1 MHGTLKWKTASQ
13 DIASVAPLD
22 IRKSQCYISSPP
34 RNDGLAI
41 LLDLAVPVCKLILRR
56 SNFRKPWRRRQ
67 RDRNGSLSSLLRER
81 HMLVSNNDEE
91 PEAALA
97 EANRPPDTKAR
108 QTAPAHD
115 VEAELAHE
123 LAAKLRSKEQPNAS
137 SNEDEAAPVYE
148 DDDLPMLESNR
159 TSCATPQESIMIMS
173 TVDEPVDRLSDS
185 VPEGEL
191 HVWVYEAR
199 QLNAPWPMTD
209 TVYDKH
215 GLRVRCSL
223 LGAVQQSPC
232 NNSGNRNNPV
242 WRQEHD
248 GARDGLGGHFAWAL
262 GQPDVAAGDR
272 PSVGVE
278 ASECKLEIDVVCGER
293 IVGSASVALEDLL
306 LSSKACAFEEDASDG
321 SGAKVIRLS
330 PHWLPLAGNDAGLLQ
345 ISLEFVPVPAHMQR
359 YSSRSDLVSVRSSG
373 IVLQD
378 NDADDTAQSNAEL
391 DFMARQRKA
400 RFEPKD
406 LVEASRDV
414 PWLDQRDD
422 APQQDESYSSKV
434 IVSRSGGVT
443 MYIPTQGESTPPKA
457 KSVRSPPL
465 APRPPTGSFGLR
477 PGGDQEQLMDKQLW
491 DLYYFG
497 ISDEAPEV
505 KDSDGFTHTMSNF
518 SNDFSDLTSRPGVSI
533 YSRHASTCAS
543 DVLAYN
549 ELIQDMESAL
559 KSMKESTPPPSTA
572 SNQESED
579 QSQME
584 TTPPSSPPKLHLKL
598 RRLSKPT
605 LNLSNPLDRIQ
616 SLWHEAKARAS
627 NGSNG
632 NSSPKEH
639 SPRRKSDSS
648 PNSNISS
655 PVAFRPRSSP
665 TKGEG
670 IILFDPQNLPVPIPY
685 QRSTSR
691 DQALETATKAER
703 ERLAAAAGPRRRSL
717 PINTFS
723 LQYRQELLLQQQRK
737 RAQRQQPEAQIGLQ
751 PSLLASV
758 DPPLVSRARS
768 ESLHS
773 LTDVYLPKTGD
784 MHGLQVTTPAT
795 NTTDSPAIRGAP
807 NRATARRHSGSNVV
821 YINGAPLC
829 VGKFINV
836 GNVPGVVRYIGT
848 TRFATGTWVG
858 IELCEPKGKNSGT
871 VDGERYFSCAPNHGI
886 FIRSSRLDLSV
897 L

>member
-1 MHGTLKWKTASQ
+1 
-13 DIASVAPLD
+13 
-22 IRKSQCYISSPP
+22 
-34 RNDGLAI
+34 
-41 LLDLAVPVCKLILRR
+41 
-56 SNFRKPWRRRQ
+56 
-67 RDRNGSLSSLLRER
+67 
-81 HMLVSNNDEE
+81 MLVSNNDEE

-97 EANRPPDTKAR
+97 EANRPPDSKVQQRA
-108 QTAPAHD
+108 QAND
-115 VEAELAHE
+115 VEAKLAHE
-123 LAAKLRSKEQPNAS
+123 LAAKLRSRDLHNAS
-137 SNEDEAAPVYE
+137 SNENEDSPVYE
-148 DDDLPMLESNR
+148 DDDLPILESNR
-159 TSCATPQESIMIMS
+159 TSCATTQEPIMVMS

-209 TVYDKH
+209 AVYDEH
-215 GLRVRCSL
+215 GLRVRCTL

-232 NNSGNRNNPV
+232 NTSGNRSNPV

-248 GARDGLGGHFAWAL
+248 RARDGLGGHFAWAL

-293 IVGSASVALEDLL
+293 IMGSASVALEDLL
-306 LSSKACAFEEDASDG
+306 LSSKACAFEEDATDG
-321 SGAKVIRLS
+321 SELKVIRLS

-345 ISLEFVPVPAHMQR
+345 ISLEFVPVPAHLQR
-359 YSSRSDLVSVRSSG
+359 YSSKSDLVSVRSSG
-373 IVLQD
+373 VVLQD
-378 NDADDTAQSNAEL
+378 NDADGTGQSNAEVI
-391 DFMARQRKA
+391 DRMRKA
-400 RFEPKD
+400 RFEPRD
-406 LVEASRDV
+406 LVEFSRAV

-422 APQQDESYSSKV
+422 VPQQVESYSNKV

-457 KSVRSPPL
+457 KYVGSPPL
-465 APRPPTGSFGLR
+465 APKPPTGSFGLR

-497 ISDEAPEV
+497 ISDEAPESR
-505 KDSDGFTHTMSNF
+505 DSDGFTHPTSMGLDF
-518 SNDFSDLTSRPGVSI
+518 SNDFSDLTSRSGVSI
-533 YSRHASTCAS
+533 YSHHASTCAS

-559 KSMKESTPPPSTA
+559 KSTKESSPPPSTA
-572 SNQESED
+572 SNQENE
-579 QSQME
+579 QPE
-584 TTPPSSPPKLHLKL
+584 TKSPASSPPKLHLKL

-605 LNLSNPLDRIQ
+605 INLSNPLDRIQ

-627 NGSNG
+627 NSSTGSN
-632 NSSPKEH
+632 SPNERT
-639 SPRRKSDSS
+639 PRRNSESS
-648 PNSNISS
+648 PNSSIPS
-655 PVAFRPRSSP
+655 PVVFCPRPSP

-691 DQALETATKAER
+691 DQALEVATKAER

-717 PINTFS
+717 PINT
-723 LQYRQELLLQQQRK
+723 LYRHEMLLQQQRK
-737 RAQRQQPEAQIGLQ
+737 RAQRQQPEAQMSLQ

-784 MHGLQVTTPAT
+784 MHGVQVTTPT
-795 NTTDSPAIRGAP
+795 TDTTDSPSIRGAP
-807 NRATARRHSGSNVV
+807 TRATARRHSGSNVV

-871 VDGERYFSCAPNHGI
+871 VDGEKYFSCAPNHGI
-886 FIRSSRLDLSV
+886 FIRASRLDLS
-897 L
+897 LQ

>member
-1 MHGTLKWKTASQ
+1 
-13 DIASVAPLD
+13 
-22 IRKSQCYISSPP
+22 
-34 RNDGLAI
+34 
-41 LLDLAVPVCKLILRR
+41 
-56 SNFRKPWRRRQ
+56 
-67 RDRNGSLSSLLRER
+67 
-81 HMLVSNNDEE
+81 MLVSNNDEE

-191 HVWVYEAR
+191 H
-199 QLNAPWPMTD
+199 
-209 TVYDKH
+209 
-215 GLRVRCSL
+215 
-223 LGAVQQSPC
+223 
-232 NNSGNRNNPV
+232 
-242 WRQEHD
+242 
-248 GARDGLGGHFAWAL
+248 
-262 GQPDVAAGDR
+262 PDVAAGDR

-373 IVLQD
+373 TVLQD

-505 KDSDGFTHTMSNF
+505 KDSDGFTHTMSDF

-598 RRLSKPT
+598 RRSCYY
-605 LNLSNPLDRIQ
+605 N
-616 SLWHEAKARAS
+616 
-627 NGSNG
+627 
-632 NSSPKEH
+632 NS
-639 SPRRKSDSS
+639 
-648 PNSNISS
+648 
-655 PVAFRPRSSP
+655 
-665 TKGEG
+665 
-670 IILFDPQNLPVPIPY
+670 
-685 QRSTSR
+685 
-691 DQALETATKAER
+691 
-703 ERLAAAAGPRRRSL
+703 
-717 PINTFS
+717 
-723 LQYRQELLLQQQRK
+723 
-737 RAQRQQPEAQIGLQ
+737 
-751 PSLLASV
+751 
-758 DPPLVSRARS
+758 
-768 ESLHS
+768 
-773 LTDVYLPKTGD
+773 
-784 MHGLQVTTPAT
+784 
-795 NTTDSPAIRGAP
+795 
-807 NRATARRHSGSNVV
+807 
-821 YINGAPLC
+821 
-829 VGKFINV
+829 
-836 GNVPGVVRYIGT
+836 GNVRKDNNQ
-848 TRFATGTWVG
+848 R
-858 IELCEPKGKNSGT
+858 LKSGCNLLYWQ
-871 VDGERYFSCAPNHGI
+871 VWILH
-886 FIRSSRLDLSV
+886 
-897 L
+897 

>member
-1 MHGTLKWKTASQ
+1 
-13 DIASVAPLD
+13 
-22 IRKSQCYISSPP
+22 
-34 RNDGLAI
+34 
-41 LLDLAVPVCKLILRR
+41 
-56 SNFRKPWRRRQ
+56 
-67 RDRNGSLSSLLRER
+67 
-81 HMLVSNNDEE
+81 MLVSNNDEE

-97 EANRPPDTKAR
+97 EANRPPDSKVQQRA
-108 QTAPAHD
+108 QAND
-115 VEAELAHE
+115 VEAKLAHE
-123 LAAKLRSKEQPNAS
+123 LAAKLRSRDLHNAS
-137 SNEDEAAPVYE
+137 SNENEDSPVYE
-148 DDDLPMLESNR
+148 DDDLPILESNR
-159 TSCATPQESIMIMS
+159 TSCATTQEPIMVMS

-209 TVYDKH
+209 AVYDEH
-215 GLRVRCSL
+215 GLRVRCTL

-232 NNSGNRNNPV
+232 NTSGNRSNPV

-248 GARDGLGGHFAWAL
+248 RARDGLGGHFAWAL

-293 IVGSASVALEDLL
+293 IMGSASVALEDLL
-306 LSSKACAFEEDASDG
+306 LSSKACAFEEDATDG
-321 SGAKVIRLS
+321 SELKVIRLS

-345 ISLEFVPVPAHMQR
+345 ISLEFVPVPAHLQR
-359 YSSRSDLVSVRSSG
+359 YSSKSDLVSVRSSG
-373 IVLQD
+373 VVLQD
-378 NDADDTAQSNAEL
+378 NDADGTGQSNAEVI
-391 DFMARQRKA
+391 DRMRKA
-400 RFEPKD
+400 RFEPRD
-406 LVEASRDV
+406 LVEFSRAV
-414 PWLDQRDD
+414 LWLDQRDD
-422 APQQDESYSSKV
+422 VPQQVESYSNKV

-457 KSVRSPPL
+457 KYVGSPPL
-465 APRPPTGSFGLR
+465 APKPPTGSFGLR

-497 ISDEAPEV
+497 ISDEAPESR
-505 KDSDGFTHTMSNF
+505 DSDGFTHPTSMGLDF
-518 SNDFSDLTSRPGVSI
+518 SNDFSDLTSRSGVSI

-559 KSMKESTPPPSTA
+559 KSTKESSPPPSTA
-572 SNQESED
+572 SNQENE
-579 QSQME
+579 QPE
-584 TTPPSSPPKLHLKL
+584 TKSPASSPPKLHLKL

-605 LNLSNPLDRIQ
+605 INLSNPLDRIQ

-627 NGSNG
+627 N
-632 NSSPKEH
+632 
-639 SPRRKSDSS
+639 
-648 PNSNISS
+648 
-655 PVAFRPRSSP
+655 
-665 TKGEG
+665 
-670 IILFDPQNLPVPIPY
+670 
-685 QRSTSR
+685 STETC
-691 DQALETATKAER
+691 AKTAT
-703 ERLAAAAGPRRRSL
+703 RSQM
-717 PINTFS
+717 S
-723 LQYRQELLLQQQRK
+723 
-737 RAQRQQPEAQIGLQ
+737 LQ

-784 MHGLQVTTPAT
+784 MHGVQVTTPT
-795 NTTDSPAIRGAP
+795 TDTTDSPSIRGAP
-807 NRATARRHSGSNVV
+807 TRATARRHSGSNVV

-871 VDGERYFSCAPNHGI
+871 VDGEKYFSCAPNHGI
-886 FIRSSRLDLSV
+886 FIRASRLDLS
-897 L
+897 LQ